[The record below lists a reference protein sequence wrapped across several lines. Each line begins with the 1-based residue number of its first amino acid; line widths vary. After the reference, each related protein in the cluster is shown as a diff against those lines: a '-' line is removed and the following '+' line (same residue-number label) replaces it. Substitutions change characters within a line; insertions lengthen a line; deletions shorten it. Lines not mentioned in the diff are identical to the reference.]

1 MLPPNGEALHPKAL
15 EGLHLMNRGEYF
27 EAHEALEAAW
37 RDEPAEIRTLYQGIL
52 QAAVVY
58 LHILRLNYPGVIKVY
73 RRSQKWLTRWDGVV
87 RGVDV
92 AALRQDLDTA
102 VAEVRRLGPERLA
115 EFDQG
120 LLKPVHYDGI

>member
-1 MLPPNGEALHPKAL
+1 MAAPKDTPLHPKAL

-58 LHILRLNYPGVIKVY
+58 LHILRRNYPGVIKVY
-73 RRSQKWLTRWDGVV
+73 KRSQKWLMRWEGVV

-92 AALRQDLDTA
+92 DTLRQDLDTA

-120 LLKPVHYDGI
+120 LLKPVSYHEA